1 MMLSVTESRKI
12 VIFEFIFLGEFFFF
26 FKVFTSIIE
35 GFATLGWVQVYNS
48 EAEKLVSVTKPLMM
62 IIFTNEYH
70 L

>member
-12 VIFEFIFLGEFFFF
+12 VIFEFIFLGEIFF

-48 EAEKLVSVTKPLMM
+48 EAEKLVSVTEPLMM